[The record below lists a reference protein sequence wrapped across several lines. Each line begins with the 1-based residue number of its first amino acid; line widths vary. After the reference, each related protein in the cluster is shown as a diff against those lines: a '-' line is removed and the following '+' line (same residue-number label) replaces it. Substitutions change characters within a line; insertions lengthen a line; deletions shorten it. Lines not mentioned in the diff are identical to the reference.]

1 MKRHFLALLVVLLAL
16 VSLATILVS
25 NYATGRSLE
34 KLIMERA
41 ANRLSI
47 AVWGFNATSAD
58 VDLYSYIEFDYEVLS
73 ISKNGFPIFQYGSAA
88 LDPGDPGIRRIERRS
103 GSYDFTLL
111 LDFRAEFDKYIEP
124 IRMTIRIIAAVY
136 AILFA
141 VFGWI
146 FIGIVANPIA
156 GLAQVMVKISSRNLR
171 VRIPLPSRRDE
182 IRQLIG
188 TFNAMMDD
196 IAGTYERQVQ
206 FVEDMTH
213 DIATPVQILEGY
225 RQLIERHGA
234 SPGLVDEYLEA
245 SKVQLARLR
254 DMTVSFKNAL
264 AVERIRRVEWADASS
279 ITDRNAVY
287 YRELHPEIAIVADI
301 GRDISFPVAPED
313 LERIEHILLD
323 NAVKYGRDGGRIEI
337 HLGPREFRVRD
348 FGPGIPEAEKGAIF
362 ERYHRAPD
370 AARGGA
376 GSGIGLA
383 ILKRFSEEYG
393 FGISLESKEGEGSTF
408 TLRFQDPPS
417 PR

>member
-1 MKRHFLALLVVLLAL
+1 MLLVILLAI
-16 VSLATILVS
+16 VSLATVLVS

-47 AVWGFNATSAD
+47 VVWGFSATSAD
-58 VDLYSYIEFDYEVLS
+58 VDLYSYVEFDYEVLS
-73 ISKNGFPIFQYGSAA
+73 ISKSGFPVFQYGTAT
-88 LDPGDPGIRRIERRS
+88 LDPTGPGIRRIDRRS
-103 GSYDFTLL
+103 GSYDFSLFIN
-111 LDFRAEFDKYIEP
+111 FRAEFDKYMEP

-141 VFGWI
+141 IFGWI
-146 FIGIVANPIA
+146 FVGIVADPIA
-156 GLAQVMVKISSRNLR
+156 RLAQAMVKITSRNLR
-171 VRIPLPSRRDE
+171 VRIPLPGRKDE

-188 TFNAMMDD
+188 TFNTMMDD

-225 RQLIERHGA
+225 RQLIERHGV

-264 AVERIRRVEWADASS
+264 AAERLRRVEWADAST
-279 ITDRNAVY
+279 ITRRNTVY
-287 YRELHPEIAIVADI
+287 YRELHPEIAFIADI
-301 GRDISFPVAPED
+301 GRDISLPVAPED
-313 LERIEHILLD
+313 LERIEHILVD
-323 NAVKYGRDGGRIEI
+323 NAVKYGREGGRIEI
-337 HLGPREFRVRD
+337 DLRPGEFSVRD
-348 FGPGIPEAEKGAIF
+348 FGMGIPEAETEAIF
-362 ERYHRAPD
+362 ERYHRAP
-370 AARGGA
+370 AAAHRGS

-393 FGISLESKEGEGSTF
+393 FGISLESKPGEGSTF
-408 TLRFQDPPS
+408 TLRFRDPPS
-417 PR
+417 PQ